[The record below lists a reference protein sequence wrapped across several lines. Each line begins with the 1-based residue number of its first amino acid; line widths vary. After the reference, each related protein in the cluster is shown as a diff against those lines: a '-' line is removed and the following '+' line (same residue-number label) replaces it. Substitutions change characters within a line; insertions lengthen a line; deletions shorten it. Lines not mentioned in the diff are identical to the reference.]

1 MCLGWWVEN
10 GEMGKNHLAG
20 TLRVLGE
27 PGSDRKRIGQGRLAR
42 KYVWVEISKLIDINS
57 AEGGVGMV
65 VQNERH
71 SRQRKIWE
79 SWSWVHNLSLPLW
92 RPIPLHASV
101 SPNVIRRAGLSGFL
115 KSSIQ
120 MGILFDHTVHYF
132 PFPLPSGVLPLLL
145 CAFSLSFLLW
155 PFSAPSLL
163 FLVMWPVT
171 KGSREYYFIYLRTR
185 WAEGVADCFIN
196 IYSQIWIG
204 RIKILDTE

>member
-1 MCLGWWVEN
+1 MLRVCTSLIDSWVYGVPIMCLGWWVEN

-101 SPNVIRRAGLSGFL
+101 SPNVIRRAGLSGFWKVL
-115 KSSIQ
+115 SRWEFCLIIQ
-120 MGILFDHTVHYF
+120 CTIFLFLYLLVSFPSYYVHF
-132 PFPLPSGVLPLLL
+132 PFP
-145 CAFSLSFLLW
+145 SF
-155 PFSAPSLL
+155 FDPSLPPL
-163 FLVMWPVT
+163 F
-171 KGSREYYFIYLRTR
+171 
-185 WAEGVADCFIN
+185 
-196 IYSQIWIG
+196 YS
-204 RIKILDTE
+204 